1 MDEIY
6 AKYENIL
13 KLLKEYIDETNI
25 EYNFLLEI
33 LITRYELTLLK
44 YKMYEDNR
52 YIIILTEIEII
63 IRWYITECSLS
74 Y

>member
-13 KLLKEYIDETNI
+13 KLLKEYIDETET
-25 EYNFLLEI
+25 EYNFLFEI

-44 YKMYEDNR
+44 YKMYEDSK